1 MTPIAP
7 ADAVS
12 RGKPWLWFA
21 LFVVIAALLGGSSR
35 PDPLQ
40 NAVLRPIAALLLIPA
55 FYHLRAADL
64 APARALLVLGGV
76 MLVWMIVQ
84 LVPLPPSMWQALPGR
99 DIVAGLDRL
108 AGIDGIWRPIS
119 LAPFRGLNA
128 LLAMIVPVAALLLM
142 LGARLQTQ
150 AILLA
155 ITAMGAVN
163 AVFGILQV
171 IGGLRSPFYL
181 FALTNRGAPAGIFAN
196 ENHAAVF
203 AGIVLLIIARLAG
216 GGRLGGLPN
225 SARLAL
231 APLYVLIL
239 LAVLISGSRA
249 GLGAAALAVGAG
261 GLMMWT
267 DMRARESASPVTAP
281 VPAPVTAPVTAGTSQ
296 GPQRRRRLALVA
308 VGGVAACLVAAA
320 FILLGR
326 APAAADLLASSAT
339 IDDLRWSL
347 LPVLGAMMRDH
358 WLAGTGFGAFD
369 TVYRIYEPTALLL
382 PLYVNQAHNDWVQL
396 VIEGGLP
403 AAACVLGL
411 IGWLGVTILRIA
423 RDKRHSRAMV
433 IFWITLLIIIM
444 AASAVDYPL
453 RTPIFQSVSVWLLLC
468 LARDAKAGNVRNG
481 ADPNGEMGWQ
491 RARIH

>member
-1 MTPIAP
+1 MMRIAQ
-7 ADAVS
+7 ADAIA

-21 LFVVIAALLGGSSR
+21 LFVIILALLGGSSR

-55 FYHLRAADL
+55 LYHLRAADF
-64 APARALLVLGGV
+64 AQAKALLALGGV
-76 MLVWMIVQ
+76 LLVWMIVQ
-84 LVPLPPSMWQALPGR
+84 LVPLPPTLWQALPGR

-119 LAPFRGLNA
+119 LAPFRGFNA
-128 LLAMIVPVAALLLM
+128 LLAMIVPVVAALLM
-142 LGARLQTQ
+142 LSARLQTQ

-155 ITAMGAVN
+155 ITAMGALN
-163 AVFGILQV
+163 AAFGILQV
-171 IGGLRSPFYL
+171 IGGVRSSFYL
-181 FALTNRGAPAGIFAN
+181 FALTNRGAPVGIFAN

-216 GGRLGGLPN
+216 GGRSGGLPTW
-225 SARLAL
+225 ARLAL

-249 GLGAAALAVGAG
+249 GLGAAALAVAAG
-261 GLMMWT
+261 GLIMWT
-267 DMRARESASPVTAP
+267 DLRAREPASP
-281 VPAPVTAPVTAGTSQ
+281 AGRGASQ
-296 GPQRRRRLALVA
+296 RPQRYRTALVA
-308 VGGVAACLVAAA
+308 GGGAAACLVAAA

-326 APAAADLLASSAT
+326 APAASDLLASSAT

-347 LPVLGAMMRDH
+347 LPVLGAVMRDH

-369 TVYRIYEPTALLL
+369 AVYRLYEPTALLL
-382 PLYVNQAHNDWVQL
+382 PLYVNQAHNDWAQL

-403 AAACVLGL
+403 AAACALGL
-411 IGWLGVTILRIA
+411 IGWLAATIMRIA
-423 RDKRHSRAMV
+423 RDKRSSRALV
-433 IFWITLLIIIM
+433 IFWITVLIIIM

-453 RTPIFQSVSVWLLLC
+453 RTPIFQSVFVWLLLV
-468 LARDAKAGNVRNG
+468 LARDGKAGNVGIG
-481 ADPNGEMGWQ
+481 ADPSSEMGWQ
-491 RARIH
+491 GARIY